1 MKSAE
6 QHPPDFRVGLG
17 YDAHRLVRGRK
28 LILGGVEIPSE
39 MGLEGHSDAD
49 VLLHAIGDALL
60 GAASLGDIGTH
71 FPNSDPRFRGI
82 SSVVL
87 LSHVLSLLTECG
99 YRPINVDATVVLE
112 RPMIG
117 SHTASMRHIIAG
129 TLGIPEEAVSVKAT
143 TNEGLGAV
151 GGGEGAVAHAIALI
165 RSSAAPFLPQD

>member
-1 MKSAE
+1 LKSTD
-6 QHPPDFRVGLG
+6 HHSTGFRVGIG

-28 LILGGVEIPSE
+28 LVLGGVEIPSE

-49 VLLHAIGDALL
+49 VLLHAICDALL

-87 LSHVLSLLTECG
+87 LSQVLSLLTERG
-99 YRPINVDATVVLE
+99 YRPINIDATVVLE

-117 SHTASMRHIIAG
+117 SQTASMRHIIAG
-129 TLGIPEEAVSVKAT
+129 TLRIPEDAVSVKAT

-151 GGGEGAVAHAIALI
+151 GEGEGAVAHAIALI
-165 RSSAAPFLPQD
+165 RSSAPPILPQD